1 MTAKPDVSVDQDRCV
16 GSGDCAY
23 IAPTAFEVDDG
34 AGLGRVLPGAI
45 DTDRTLLERA
55 EHSCPTM
62 AIRLTRRAEKQ
73 AGGTCDERSA

>member
-1 MTAKPDVSVDQDRCV
+1 MTAEQAVSVDQDRCV

-23 IAPTAFEVDDG
+23 LAPAAFEVDED
-34 AGLGRVLPGAI
+34 AGLARVLPGAS

-62 AIRLTRRAEKQ
+62 AIRLTRRA
-73 AGGTCDERSA
+73 